1 MSTAVL
7 RRAPPH
13 VRAPAPRK
21 KPLSAPRGSALRQK
35 TRHCPKPLTFSE
47 MDIIIIKHTK
57 SACLAQPVEH
67 AAVNRSVGGSS
78 PSTGAIERNRI
89 AVSFLFLSFSSNPLT
104 LFSPCTT
111 PACRSVGENM
121 LFRRALR
128 SLRGSSPLADAIVA
142 ARRTSQHLAQQRGV
156 FACMPALNP
165 TENTFGE
172 DPDAPLRV
180 AKMQDVHSLLVFRFA
195 AKLSPVHSF
204 LLRAINF
211 AEVLFLWRIRLRR
224 DLNGATE
231 PEPRNTPFLSR
242 RKRRIRTFM
251 NAPVRT
257 DRITIRTTRKKNGAY
272 YRKNTRRSALIF
284 RSKPG
289 SCCRFSCRG

>member
-1 MSTAVL
+1 
-7 RRAPPH
+7 
-13 VRAPAPRK
+13 
-21 KPLSAPRGSALRQK
+21 
-35 TRHCPKPLTFSE
+35 

-111 PACRSVGENM
+111 PACRSVGENS

-128 SLRGSSPLADAIVA
+128 SLRGSSPLAGAIVA

-165 TENTFGE
+165 TENAFGGDPDLCPTE
-172 DPDAPLRV
+172 NSFGGDPDAPLRV
-180 AKMQDVHSLLVFRFA
+180 AKLQDVRCAPRSCGTIAPLSRFC
-195 AKLSPVHSF
+195 SVG
-204 LLRAINF
+204 
-211 AEVLFLWRIRLRR
+211 RLRR
-224 DLNGATE
+224 GFFSFFIVLLE
-231 PEPRNTPFLSR
+231 PPDAVIPHRKYFRWGPRFMPSFLVMAENVFFNS
-242 RKRRIRTFM
+242 T
-251 NAPVRT
+251 
-257 DRITIRTTRKKNGAY
+257 
-272 YRKNTRRSALIF
+272 
-284 RSKPG
+284 
-289 SCCRFSCRG
+289 